1 MNNLTLNQIS
11 RYNSYFCSNSNGQ
24 INYNANDTSKYWL
37 REQAQQIN
45 TNSSETAETSQ
56 QPAQI
61 VSEEPFFNNIEP
73 DVATNA
79 VGTAVLLRL
88 AQRGI
93 EWLSE
98 VCAGILMRG
107 KEFASEADVKR
118 VANAMKSEKG
128 LQADIHYIDNSNK
141 GFLKRMFPGLA
152 KSLDTVA
159 NGGNAFY
166 TSQGNFVVAP
176 KSKPSLILH
185 ELGHATNFEKSKFFR
200 GLQKL
205 RVLGMYA
212 PMAIAFLNDF
222 SGKRKDGKQSF
233 IEKYA
238 GMIGFSAFLPT
249 IIEEGAASWR
259 GIQAAKKTLPNVK
272 LGALKRNYFFA
283 WMTYVLAGVGV
294 GLASKL
300 AITEVK
306 QPKQKRTNNDSQQQL
321 T

>member
-24 INYNANDTSKYWL
+24 INYNASDTSKYWL
-37 REQAQQIN
+37 REQPQQIN

-79 VGTAVLLRL
+79 AGTAVLLRL

-306 QPKQKRTNNDSQQQL
+306 QPKQKRTNNDKQQL
-321 T
+321 I

>member
-1 MNNLTLNQIS
+1 MNNLTLNQIPK
-11 RYNSYFCSNSNGQ
+11 YNPYFCSNSNEQ
-24 INYNANDTSKYWL
+24 ITYNANDTSKYWL
-37 REQAQQIN
+37 REQPQQVKTDTI
-45 TNSSETAETSQ
+45 ETTEISQ
-56 QPAQI
+56 QPTQT

-73 DVATNA
+73 EAATNA
-79 VGTAVLLRL
+79 AGTAVLLRL
-88 AQRGI
+88 AQKGL

-98 VCAGILMRG
+98 ICAGLLMRG
-107 KEFASEADVKR
+107 KEFASAADVKR

-159 NGGNAFY
+159 SGGNAFY
-166 TSQGNFVVAP
+166 TSQGNFAVAP

-205 RVLGMYA
+205 RILGMYA

-294 GLASKL
+294 GVASKL
-300 AITEVK
+300 AITDIERS
-306 QPKQKRTNNDSQQQL
+306 KQKRTNNDKQQL
-321 T
+321 I

>member
-1 MNNLTLNQIS
+1 MNNLTLNQIPK
-11 RYNSYFCSNSNGQ
+11 YNPYFCSNLNEQ
-24 INYNANDTSKYWL
+24 ITYNANDTSKYWL
-37 REQAQQIN
+37 REQSQQTKTDTI
-45 TNSSETAETSQ
+45 ETTKTSQ
-56 QPAQI
+56 QPTQT

-73 DVATNA
+73 DTATNA
-79 VGTAVLLRL
+79 AGTAVLLRL
-88 AQRGI
+88 AQKGL

-98 VCAGILMRG
+98 MCAGLLMRG
-107 KEFASEADVKR
+107 KEFASAADVQR
-118 VANAMKSEKG
+118 VANAMKYEKG
-128 LQADIHYIDNSNK
+128 LQADIHDIDNSNK

-166 TSQGNFVVAP
+166 TSQGNFAVAP

-205 RVLGMYA
+205 RILGMYA

-272 LGALKRNYFFA
+272 LGALKRNYFLA

-294 GLASKL
+294 GVASKL
-300 AITEVK
+300 AITDIERS
-306 QPKQKRTNNDSQQQL
+306 KQKRTNNDKQQL
-321 T
+321 I

>member
-37 REQAQQIN
+37 REQPQQIN

-79 VGTAVLLRL
+79 AGTAVLLRL

-306 QPKQKRTNNDSQQQL
+306 QPKQKRTNDDKQQL
-321 T
+321 I

>member
-1 MNNLTLNQIS
+1 MNNLTLNKIS
-11 RYNSYFCSNSNGQ
+11 IYNPYFCSNEQTNFNTQES
-24 INYNANDTSKYWL
+24 SKFWL
-37 REQAQQIN
+37 REQSQQTKTDTIE
-45 TNSSETAETSQ
+45 TTKTAE
-56 QPAQI
+56 QPNQI
-61 VSEEPFFNNIEP
+61 VSEKPLFNNFEA
-73 DVATNA
+73 DTATNA
-79 VGTAVLLRL
+79 AGTAVFLRL

-98 VCAGILMRG
+98 ICAGILMRG
-107 KEFASEADVKR
+107 KEFASESDVKK

-128 LQADIHYIDNSNK
+128 LQADIHYIDHSNK

-159 NGGNAFY
+159 SGGNAFY
-166 TSQGNFVVAP
+166 THQGNFAVAP

-283 WMTYVLAGVGV
+283 WMTYVLAGVGI

-306 QPKQKRTNNDSQQQL
+306 QPKEKRTNNDSQQ
-321 T
+321 

>member
-1 MNNLTLNQIS
+1 MNNLTLNQIPK
-11 RYNSYFCSNSNGQ
+11 YNPYFCSNLNEQ
-24 INYNANDTSKYWL
+24 ITYNANDTSKYWL
-37 REQAQQIN
+37 REQSQQTKTDTI
-45 TNSSETAETSQ
+45 ETTETSQ
-56 QPAQI
+56 QPTQT
-61 VSEEPFFNNIEP
+61 VSEELLFNNIEP
-73 DVATNA
+73 DTATNA
-79 VGTAVLLRL
+79 AGTAVLLRL
-88 AQRGI
+88 AQKGL

-98 VCAGILMRG
+98 MCAGLLMRG
-107 KEFASEADVKR
+107 KEFASAADVKR
-118 VANAMKSEKG
+118 VANAMKYEKG

-166 TSQGNFVVAP
+166 TSQGNFAVAP

-205 RVLGMYA
+205 RILGMYA

-272 LGALKRNYFFA
+272 LGALKRNYFLA
-283 WMTYVLAGVGV
+283 WLTYVIAGIGVGV
-294 GLASKL
+294 ASKL
-300 AITEVK
+300 AITDIERS
-306 QPKQKRTNNDSQQQL
+306 KQKRTNNDKQQL
-321 T
+321 I